1 MYGKG
6 REGEGILYIVSELYI
21 FWWILDTQ
29 STQLA
34 TVIVGTFFTAYPETM
49 NSCRK
54 MTIGRIL
61 YNLAGN
67 IICTLWPQTT
77 LLLVRSAS
85 HDYNNYTT
93 SIWRPLFK
101 FPNKKSYNLNLHARE
116 FCVRCARLS
125 AQYDTPYGA
134 FFIAKRLFP
143 SVLWDVGWNLI
154 GNLFNFHNR
163 NVTSQTKIRKYA
175 VWICLVICLVI
186 QSIQCTAIFFYILFR
201 RSYFNSYSVSSF
213 AILTNTS
220 PVPG

>member
-1 MYGKG
+1 MFNKG
-6 REGEGILYIVSELYI
+6 EGREGILYIVSVIELYI

-163 NVTSQTKIRKYA
+163 NVTSQTKIRK
-175 VWICLVICLVI
+175 WKIRCLNLSRNLSRNTVDSVHCNMFLYIVHEKLFQQLFCLIV
-186 QSIQCTAIFFYILFR
+186 C
-201 RSYFNSYSVSSF
+201 YFDQH
-213 AILTNTS
+213 
-220 PVPG
+220 